1 MAFKD
6 AETRKKS
13 DEGGGWE
20 VLEVLGEVQK
30 NKHDVIRITKVRFKG
45 NEYVQMQTWR
55 TDDETENTYPLKN
68 SNIVFR
74 PELAEKL
81 AEILAAV

>member
-6 AETRKKS
+6 EKGVS
-13 DEGGGWE
+13 NDGWK

-30 NKHDVIRITKVRFKG
+30 NKSDVIRLTKVSFKG
-45 NEYVQMQTWR
+45 NEYVQIQTWR
-55 TDDETENTYPLKN
+55 NDQETGNTYPLKN
-68 SNIVFR
+68 SNIVFK